1 VSALVDPT
9 TGEVVADCT
18 PDEARQLT
26 ERIRSAAAAL
36 WQLLAEAHQRG
47 AWRALGYDTFKG
59 YVEAEFQ
66 MSEQRAYQ
74 LLDQAR
80 VIAAIT
86 ESADSTSVEPVVVTE
101 GAARQLKPHLEVV
114 KERVAEATVDTAP
127 EDRPAAARAAVEE
140 FRQELRENDGQ
151 PIEAPRPE
159 APITKPDLGGGISHP
174 ARYSDALLPIF
185 AEVLGGYDWVLDPF
199 AGTGR
204 IHELPMRT
212 VGVEIEPEWADL
224 HFDTVLG
231 SALDLPWEDG
241 EFDAICTSPTYG
253 NRLADSH
260 NAADPERRRSYTHDL
275 GRTLDADNSG
285 AMQWGDEYR
294 DFHQRAWAEAV
305 RVLRV
310 GGRFVLNIK
319 DHIRDGVQQPV
330 AAWHVATLTRLG
342 LDGQRRAVP
351 GRPTGHL
358 RQGTNSDRP
367 RRPGA
372 GARVRSG
379 RRLMNDFQSDAS
391 KFGRVYEDHVADWLE
406 SHGMTDGRPAPPP
419 RVRRRVRPV
428 REVMAR
434 RRVRRRVQGLT
445 DDSHAAGHGPLG
457 QPLEGVRLPVPAQRL
472 AAAHWPDRALPADH
486 LRHAAGR

>member
-342 LDGQRRAVP
+342 LDLNAELSRGV
-351 GRPTGHL
+351 PTGHL
-358 RQGTNSDRP
+358 RQGTNATARAGQELVLVFDR
-367 RRPGA
+367 GT
-372 GARVRSG
+372 
-379 RRLMNDFQSDAS
+379 
-391 KFGRVYEDHVADWLE
+391 W
-406 SHGMTDGRPAPPP
+406 
-419 RVRRRVRPV
+419 
-428 REVMAR
+428 
-434 RRVRRRVQGLT
+434 
-445 DDSHAAGHGPLG
+445 
-457 QPLEGVRLPVPAQRL
+457 
-472 AAAHWPDRALPADH
+472 
-486 LRHAAGR
+486 